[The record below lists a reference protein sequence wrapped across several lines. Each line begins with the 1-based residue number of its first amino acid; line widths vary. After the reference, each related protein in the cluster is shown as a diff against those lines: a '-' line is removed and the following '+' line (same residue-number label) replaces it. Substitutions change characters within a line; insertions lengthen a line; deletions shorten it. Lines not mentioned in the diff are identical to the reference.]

1 MKPSLLA
8 LYALGG
14 LSLAVAPPVHAALEP
29 EDSYERDDDREDAHE
44 VHEPETRESEDH
56 EATENEEHEDSES
69 EEHEAG
75 EDDDGDSD
83 GGTSHSFLRE
93 VSDDEHPD
101 YDEQRF
107 PIVHDE
113 VIGLDLSEHALA
125 LVTAQGFAVIDT
137 TRLASL
143 HSEVTRFKVPTGM
156 RVIEAAALLRQIDP
170 HATVAPA
177 HYYVSPA
184 SRRESRRTR
193 GPVNHSMSVRRTIRL
208 RIGMIDSS
216 VDPHPM
222 LSATS
227 ITRRQFGSNVIDPA
241 GHGTAVA
248 SVLAQNGATEI
259 LAANVFRGGDGR
271 QFTTSDAIIRG
282 LDWLIGQRVPV
293 INISLAGPRNAVLDT
308 LFARALAN
316 GHVIVAAAGNGG
328 PTAPPAYPAALDG
341 VVAVTAVDAQHR
353 VYRYANRGDYIRVSA
368 LGVAISAAAPRNM
381 QANYSGTSF
390 AAPLVAAIIARCASD
405 VAPANSR
412 CITAM
417 EATALD
423 LGAPGRDSIYG
434 LGLVR

>member
-1 MKPSLLA
+1 MKPRLLA

-14 LSLAVAPPVHAALEP
+14 LSLVVASPVRAALEP
-29 EDSYERDDDREDAHE
+29 EDTHERDDDREDHE
-44 VHEPETRESEDH
+44 TEEHESEDRQDH
-56 EATENEEHEDSES
+56 EAAENEEHENIES
-69 EEHEAG
+69 DENEAG
-75 EDDDGDSD
+75 ENDDGDSD
-83 GGTSHSFLRE
+83 GDTSYSSLR
-93 VSDDEHPD
+93 DMGDEERPD

-125 LVTAQGFAVIDT
+125 WAVAQGFVVIDT

-177 HYYVSPA
+177 HYYTTPA
-184 SRRESRRTR
+184 SGRGSRRTR
-193 GPVNHSMSVRRTIRL
+193 IPANHSRLVRRTIRL

-216 VDPHPM
+216 VDAHPM

-227 ITRRQFGSNVIDPA
+227 ITRRQFGSNAIDPV

-248 SVLAQNGATEI
+248 SVLALNGATDI
-259 LAANVFRGGDGR
+259 LAANVFRGGGGR
-271 QFTTSDAIIRG
+271 QFTTPDAIIRG
-282 LDWLIGQRVPV
+282 LNWLIDQRVPV

-308 LFARALAN
+308 LFARALIN

-341 VVAVTAVDAQHR
+341 VVAVTAVDAQNR

-368 LGVAISAAAPRNM
+368 LGVAISAAAPHDM

-417 EATALD
+417 EATAID
-423 LGAPGRDSIYG
+423 LGAPGRDPVYG